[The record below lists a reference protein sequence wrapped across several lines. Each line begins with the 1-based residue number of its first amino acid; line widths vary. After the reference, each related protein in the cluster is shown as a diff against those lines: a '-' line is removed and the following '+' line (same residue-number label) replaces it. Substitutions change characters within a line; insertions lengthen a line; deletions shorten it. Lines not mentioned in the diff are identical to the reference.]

1 MEQSYLPVLL
11 KNNGYDSICHEHL
24 TYFTLKQIRH
34 LCEKNDLKIIKTSL
48 NPMYGGSIRVFICHK
63 NAKFKMDFKSIK
75 KCNDLEKKYVNK
87 KRLTYFKKKIKF
99 LSIKLNKT
107 IKNIKKNK
115 KVIHVCGASTKGNIT
130 LQYSK
135 INNKQI
141 NFAADRNPTKWNRKM
156 PGTNIPIISENSSRA
171 LNPDYYLVLPWHFK
185 KEFIEREKKFLVN
198 GGKFIFPLPDVQIV
212 SKSNLY

>member
-1 MEQSYLPVLL
+1 
-11 KNNGYDSICHEHL
+11 
-24 TYFTLKQIRH
+24 
-34 LCEKNDLKIIKTSL
+34 
-48 NPMYGGSIRVFICHK
+48 
-63 NAKFKMDFKSIK
+63 MDFKSIK